1 MQSVSI
7 YNYKQLLINESMMI
21 IFVHCQCTLLF
32 LYEKERMLLAM
43 SNIQD
48 KVVLIMGASSGIG
61 EATTKKLAKEGAKI
75 VIAARRE
82 DRLKSLVESLPNNE
96 ISYMVADVSKS
107 EEVQAVVD
115 LAIEKYGR
123 VDVLYN
129 NAGVMPTAPLSE
141 ARFDEWRQMLDINIM
156 GVLNG
161 IAAILPV
168 MKQQQSGHII
178 STDSVAGHVVY
189 PGSAVYCGTKFA
201 VRAIMEGLRQ
211 EEREN
216 NIRSTIISPGA
227 VSTELYTTIKTAED
241 REWVKNLMD
250 TEGLA
255 LKSSDIADAVAYA
268 ISTPETVAVSEI
280 LIRPTKQV
288 I

>member
-1 MQSVSI
+1 
-7 YNYKQLLINESMMI
+7 MM
-21 IFVHCQCTLLF
+21 T
-32 LYEKERMLLAM
+32 
-43 SNIQD
+43 NIEG
-48 KVVLIMGASSGIG
+48 KVVIIMGASSGIG
-61 EATTKKLAKEGAKI
+61 EATAKKLAQEGAKL

-82 DRLKSLVESLPNNE
+82 DRLKALVKSLPNAE
-96 ISYMVADVSKS
+96 ISYAVADVSNK

-115 LAIEKYGR
+115 LAVEKYGR

-141 ARFDEWRQMLDINIM
+141 TRFDEWRQMLDINIM

-161 IAAILPV
+161 IAAVLPI

-227 VSTELYTTIKTAED
+227 VSTELYTTINDPEN
-241 REWVKNLMD
+241 REWVKDLMSKNE
-250 TEGLA
+250 EGLS

-268 ISTPETVAVSEI
+268 ISTPKTVAVSEI

>member
-1 MQSVSI
+1 M
-7 YNYKQLLINESMMI
+7 
-21 IFVHCQCTLLF
+21 T
-32 LYEKERMLLAM
+32 
-43 SNIQD
+43 NIEG
-48 KVVLIMGASSGIG
+48 KVVIIMGASSGIG
-61 EATTKKLAKEGAKI
+61 EATAKKLAQEGAKL

-82 DRLKSLVESLPNNE
+82 DRLKALVKSLPNAE
-96 ISYMVADVSKS
+96 ISYAVADVSNK

-115 LAIEKYGR
+115 LAVEKYGR

-141 ARFDEWRQMLDINIM
+141 TRFDEWRQMLDINIM

-161 IAAILPV
+161 IAAVLPI

-227 VSTELYTTIKTAED
+227 VSTELYTTINDPEN
-241 REWVKNLMD
+241 REWVKDLMSKNE
-250 TEGLA
+250 EGLS

-268 ISTPETVAVSEI
+268 ISTPKTVAVSEI